1 VGVKHVPP
9 MISVLM
15 SVFNGEQYLREA
27 IDSILN
33 QTFQDFE
40 FIIID
45 DGSTDSSAGIINSYK
60 DSRIHFIQQ
69 DNVGISESLNRGIT
83 LAKGKYIARMDADDI
98 SDPDRFRY
106 QYEYMRANNDI
117 DILGGHARLIDTEG
131 RVIGEKLKPTSS
143 KVINR
148 AIEYACP
155 LNHPTYMVR
164 TDVYRELKGYRVCF
178 SGGEDYDFLLRAFD
192 QGNSIINIDRY
203 LICYRI
209 NTSFSRPDRDYY
221 QMFLTR
227 IALQLHRQRVK
238 YGREDSNVLAS
249 VGGGPKRVSVRFLLA
264 YRWRNTLLLRAKN
277 YKGIGYYAMMFAVVL
292 VSLVD
297 YELFCSSL
305 RGWLYKRACVEN

>member
-1 VGVKHVPP
+1 MPP

-15 SVFNGEQYLREA
+15 PVFNGERYLREA
-27 IDSILN
+27 IDSVLN
-33 QTFQDFE
+33 QTFKDFE

-45 DGSTDSSAGIINSYK
+45 DGSTDSSAVIINNYK
-60 DSRIHFIQQ
+60 DERICFVQQ
-69 DNVGISESLNRGIT
+69 DNAGISESLNKGIN

-98 SDPDRFRY
+98 SDPDRFMI
-106 QYEYMRANNDI
+106 QYEYMRANDDI
-117 DILGGHARLIDTEG
+117 DILGGHAHLIDTQG
-131 RVIGEKLKPTSS
+131 RVIGEKLKPISS

-164 TDVYRELKGYRVCF
+164 TDVYRKLCGYRVCF

-192 QGNSIINIDRY
+192 NGNSIKNIDRY
-203 LICYRI
+203 LIYYRI
-209 NTSFSRPDRDYY
+209 NTNLSRPDRDHY

-238 YGREDSNVLAS
+238 CGREDSAVLAS
-249 VGGGPKRVSVRFLLA
+249 VGSGSKRVSFRFLMA
-264 YRWRNTLLLRAKN
+264 YRWRNALLLKAKS
-277 YKGIGYYAMMFAVVL
+277 KGISNIARMFAIVL

-305 RGWLYKRACVEN
+305 RGFLYKRACIEN